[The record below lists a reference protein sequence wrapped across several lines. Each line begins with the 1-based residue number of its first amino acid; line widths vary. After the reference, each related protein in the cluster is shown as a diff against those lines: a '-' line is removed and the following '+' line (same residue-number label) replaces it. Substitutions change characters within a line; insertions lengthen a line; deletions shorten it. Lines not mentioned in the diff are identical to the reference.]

1 MLLELV
7 LMANSSVQGLS
18 FDLYSSVAR
27 RNLDS
32 HRLRNADPGT
42 GARVF
47 QGRPNSQLDKG

>member
-1 MLLELV
+1 
-7 LMANSSVQGLS
+7 MANSSVQGLS

-47 QGRPNSQLDKG
+47 QGRLNSQLDKG